1 MKLKLLQKDF
11 DKLLIEIQYIIKECE
26 DNINL
31 FNEVKKHIKSGL
43 KNGAKGIVYDY
54 SPYMKEED
62 CDQLID
68 LNKQAIEEYKE
79 LYTKIVFLNNAKDL
93 NDGILKIQD
102 FCLKKGITDIIN
114 NAIYKNDLLVDKFDF
129 FSKEFSD
136 NTREKEIE
144 KLMKKYNG
152 GEK

>member
-114 NAIYKNDLLVDKFDF
+114 NAIYKNDLLVDKFNLI
-129 FSKEFSD
+129 SKEFSD

>member
-1 MKLKLLQKDF
+1 MSFKLSQKDF
-11 DKLLIEIQYIIKECE
+11 DKLLTEIQYIIKECE

-43 KNGAKGIVYDY
+43 KNGARGIVYDY

-114 NAIYKNDLLVDKFDF
+114 NAIYKNDL
-129 FSKEFSD
+129 SKS
-136 NTREKEIE
+136 K
-144 KLMKKYNG
+144 
-152 GEK
+152 